1 MVCNVGVTR
10 FERKGA
16 NITWKM
22 RILLTAI
29 LGLLLALPADAL
41 DPRRAIAEYRH
52 TIWTSKD
59 GLPATF
65 IFSITQSSDGYIW
78 LGSTDGLA
86 RFDGIQFM
94 HWRTRGNRI
103 LLGAVRVVRA
113 ARDEGVWVGTASG
126 LVGHVRGDDL
136 TSTTTDAPVEA
147 LLEARDGTVWVA
159 TAKRIVRF
167 RPDTLMQIGPAINL
181 PADFHSG
188 LLQDE
193 EGFIWLNTSRGV
205 EQIEPASGELQPKNL
220 AEGKSWLSQD
230 RNGTIWITRPD
241 GGTHTLREERPIQTP
256 NHGNALDVRTV
267 VRDNE
272 GSTWIGTLGKG
283 LFRLRSNA
291 GESLPEQ
298 FSRVDGLSNDNVRSL
313 FEDREHNLWV
323 GTQDG
328 LESIR
333 DGAITTLKRGE
344 GVESDNV
351 DALAA
356 GPEGIVWASTSI
368 AIDRIDSGHRESYLK
383 GTAVKALFMDR
394 EKTLW
399 AGTGAGVVRMTNG
412 IWSPVYFPPGL
423 SLNNVV
429 AIAGDERGRIWFSD
443 ADKGLFRWS
452 SQKIDDF
459 SNEPL
464 LQGRS
469 ILTIR
474 EDSKGRVWFGFY
486 EGGVAI
492 FEEGVFRR
500 FSQRDGLADGSIN
513 AIAVDDNGIVWIGA
527 ERGLSR
533 FDGNRFVTWNS
544 THGLPGERVFWIIP
558 VHDDHLWLG
567 YTTGVARV
575 SRMELDVALHNPPHL
590 VAQEFFDNG
599 DGLKGNLDRGWQ
611 SPAVQASDGTIW
623 FKTSAGV
630 AFIDPAHLP
639 RNPLVPPVHIERMF
653 ADTAVVDIKTAV
665 RLRPFTRNV
674 QFDYTALSLVEPRR
688 VHFRYKLEGYDSDW
702 QDAGTRRQAFYTNL
716 GPRKYRFR
724 VLGSN
729 NDGLWNEAGAA
740 LEFELLPAF
749 YQTQWFTVVFLIILM
764 IGAWGAYRMR
774 MWQLATTLRGRFEE
788 RLRERTR
795 IAQELHDNLLQSI
808 LGISLQI
815 EVTDELLPP
824 ELPAKHPLQK
834 ALRLSKSAMDEGR
847 RALNDLRASSLSTDD
862 LVKGFRQTADGLR
875 TESGTE
881 IRILVEGHERP
892 LNPVTGNDVLQ
903 IGRQAIANA
912 FQHAGGGKIRVL
924 LSYGKRDLRISVHDN
939 GSGIDEDTIARGRPG
954 HHGIRGMRERAER
967 IGATLSI
974 KSSAGQ
980 GTEVELI
987 VPADLVYQTETRMD
1001 T

>member
-1 MVCNVGVTR
+1 
-10 FERKGA
+10 
-16 NITWKM
+16 M
-22 RILLTAI
+22 RILFTAI
-29 LGLLLALPADAL
+29 LGLLLALPAEAL
-41 DPRRAIAEYRH
+41 DPRRAVSEYRRTTW
-52 TIWTSKD
+52 TIKD

-86 RFDGIQFM
+86 RFDGIQFF
-94 HWRTRGNRI
+94 HWRTKGNRI

-113 ARDEGVWVGTASG
+113 ARKGGIWVGTAAG
-126 LVGHVRGDDL
+126 LVGRVREDDL
-136 TSTTTDAPVEA
+136 TSATTDAPVEA
-147 LLEARDGTVWVA
+147 LLEARDGTLWVA

-167 RPDTLMQIGPAINL
+167 HPDTLVQIGSAINL
-181 PADFHSG
+181 PADFYSG

-205 EQIEPASGELQPKNL
+205 EQIEPASGELRPKKL
-220 AEGKSWLSQD
+220 VEGKAWLSQD

-241 GGTHTLREERPIQTP
+241 GHMQTLKEQHPIRTA
-256 NHGNALDVRTV
+256 NHGNALDLETV
-267 VRDNE
+267 VRDNQ
-272 GSTWIGTLGKG
+272 GNTWIGTLGKG
-283 LFRLRSNA
+283 LFRVRSSA
-291 GESLPEQ
+291 DSLPEQ

-313 FEDREHNLWV
+313 FEDREHNLWI

-328 LESIR
+328 LDSIR
-333 DGAITTLKRGE
+333 DGGVTTLNRRE
-344 GVESDNV
+344 GVASDNV

-356 GPEGIVWASTSI
+356 GPDGIVWASTSNG
-368 AIDRIDSGHRESYLK
+368 IDRIDSGHIELYLK
-383 GTAVKALFMDR
+383 GTAGKALFTDR
-394 EKTLW
+394 ENTLW
-399 AGTGAGVVRMTNG
+399 AGIGGGVVRMTKG
-412 IWSPVYFPPGL
+412 IWSQVHFPSRL

-429 AIAGDERGRIWFSD
+429 AMAADERHRIWFSD
-443 ADKGLFRWS
+443 ADKGLYRWS
-452 SQKIDDF
+452 GQKIDDF

-464 LQGRS
+464 LQGKS

-474 EDSKGRVWFGFY
+474 EDTKGRVWFGFY
-486 EGGVAI
+486 EGGVVV
-492 FEEGVFRR
+492 FEEGFFRR
-500 FSQRDGLADGSIN
+500 YSEGDGLAGGSIY
-513 AIAVDDNGIVWIGA
+513 AISVDDNGTVWIGA
-527 ERGLSR
+527 ERGLAR
-533 FDGNRFVTWNS
+533 FDGARFVTWNS

-558 VHDDHLWLG
+558 AHDDQLWLG

-575 SRMELDVALHNPPHL
+575 SRTALDRALHDPSHL
-590 VAQEFFDNG
+590 VAHEFFDNG
-599 DGLKGNLDRGWQ
+599 DGLKGNLDRGGQ

-630 AFIDPAHLP
+630 AFIDPRPLP
-639 RNPLVPPVHIERMF
+639 KNPLLPLVHIERMY
-653 ADTAVVDIKTAV
+653 ADTAVVDLKNPV

-674 QFDYTALSLVEPRR
+674 QFDYTGLSLVEPRR
-688 VHFRYKLEGYDSDW
+688 VRFRYKLEGYESDW

-716 GPRKYRFR
+716 GHRKYRFR
-724 VLGSN
+724 VLASN

-749 YQTQWFTVVFLIILM
+749 YQTQLFTVVSLIVLM

-774 MWQLATTLRGRFEE
+774 MWQLTTALQGRFEE
-788 RLRERTR
+788 RVRERTR

-862 LVKGFRQTADGLR
+862 IVKGFRQTADGLR
-875 TESGTE
+875 TGSGTE

-903 IGRQAIANA
+903 IGQQAIANA
-912 FQHAGGGKIRVL
+912 FQHAGAGMIRVL

-939 GSGIDEDTIARGRPG
+939 GSGIDEDTITRGRPG

-980 GTEVELI
+980 GTEVELC
-987 VPADLVYQTETRMD
+987 VPADLAYQTEPGRTD
-1001 T
+1001 E